1 METVSY
7 EDFALGISHRIAGKR
22 IPLRGTIEV
31 TRRCPLSC
39 AHCYNNLPIEDQQ
52 ARRTELSYE
61 EHCRIVDEIV
71 EAGCFWLL
79 YTGGEIFARS
89 DFIDIY
95 KYAKQKGLLITLF
108 TNAILINEKIVDSLT
123 EYPPHFIEIT
133 LYGHTK
139 KTYEK
144 ITGRPGSFDRC
155 MRGIRLL
162 MERGMDVKLKTV
174 TLTLNKHEIWEMRR
188 FVEEDL
194 GLEFR
199 FDAMISP
206 RLDGSQRP
214 LDLRITPEE
223 VVALDVQDP
232 ERLAEWNRFCE
243 RYAAPRLDPNHSDDL
258 YQCGGGIGSFAIDPS
273 GKLSVCGMS
282 SADTYDLRQG
292 SFRDGWEDFIL
303 SVRQKRI
310 TRQTKCFACEIKA
323 MCGMCPA
330 NGELEN
336 KDPEEPVDFLCR
348 VAHLRANELGL
359 TVPPHGDC
367 EYCETPL
374 QNLLL

>member
-7 EDFALGISHRIAGKR
+7 EDFAISVSQRISGKR

-31 TRRCPLSC
+31 TRRCPLKC
-39 AHCYNNLPIEDQQ
+39 AHCYNNLPVQNGQ
-52 ARRTELSYE
+52 ARLTELSYE

-79 YTGGEIFARS
+79 YTGGEIFVRA

-95 KYAKQKGLLITLF
+95 KYSKQQGFLVTLF
-108 TNAILINEKIVDSLT
+108 TNAVLISKKIADTLA
-123 EYPPHFIEIT
+123 EFPPHSIEVS
-133 LYGHTK
+133 LYGYTK
-139 KTYEK
+139 ETYEK
-144 ITGRPGSFDRC
+144 VTGRLGSFERC
-155 MRGIRLL
+155 MRGIKLL
-162 MERGMDVKLKTV
+162 MERGIPVKLKTMV
-174 TLTLNKHEIWEMRR
+174 ITLNKHEIWEMKR

-199 FDAMISP
+199 YDAMINP
-206 RLDGSQRP
+206 RIDGSQRP
-214 LDLRITPEE
+214 LDLRLTPEE
-223 VVALDVQDP
+223 VVALDLQDQ
-232 ERLAEWNRFCE
+232 ERLKEWNRFCE
-243 RYAAPRLDPNHSDDL
+243 HQVGPCLEPKQSRDL

-282 SADTYDLRQG
+282 SKDTYDLRKD
-292 SFRDGWEDFIL
+292 SFQDGWENFI
-303 SVRQKRI
+303 SKIRQKKI
-310 TRQTKCFACEIKA
+310 SRQTKCFACEIKA

-336 KDPEEPVDFLCR
+336 KHPEEPVDFLCR
-348 VAHLRANELGL
+348 VAHLRAHALGL

-367 EYCETPL
+367 EYCKTPP
-374 QNLLL
+374 

>member
-7 EDFALGISHRIAGKR
+7 EDFALGISQRISSKR

-31 TRRCPLSC
+31 TRRCPLKC
-39 AHCYNNLPIEDQQ
+39 AHCYNNLPIQNGQ
-52 ARRTELSYE
+52 ARLSELSYE

-79 YTGGEIFARS
+79 YTGGEIFARR

-108 TNAILINEKIVDSLT
+108 TNAVLINEKIVDTLA
-123 EYPPHFIEIT
+123 EFPPHSIEVS

-139 KTYEK
+139 ETYEK
-144 ITGRPGSFDRC
+144 VTGKPGSFERC
-155 MRGIRLL
+155 LRGIKLL
-162 MERGMDVKLKTV
+162 MERGMPVKLKTMV
-174 TLTLNKHEIWEMRR
+174 ITLNKHEIWEMKR

-199 FDAMISP
+199 YDAMINP
-206 RLDGSQRP
+206 RIDGSQNP
-214 LDLRITPEE
+214 LALRLTPDE
-223 VVALDVQDP
+223 VVELDVQDP

-243 RYAAPRLDPNHSDDL
+243 RYTAPRLDPNHSDDL
-258 YQCGGGIGSFAIDPS
+258 YQCGGGAGSFAIDPS
-273 GKLSVCGMS
+273 GNLSICGMS
-282 SADTYDLRQG
+282 SNETYDLRQG

-303 SVRQKRI
+303 SVRQKKI
-310 TRQTKCFACEIKA
+310 SRQTKCFACEIKA

-348 VAHLRANELGL
+348 VAHLRAHELGL

-374 QNLLL
+374 